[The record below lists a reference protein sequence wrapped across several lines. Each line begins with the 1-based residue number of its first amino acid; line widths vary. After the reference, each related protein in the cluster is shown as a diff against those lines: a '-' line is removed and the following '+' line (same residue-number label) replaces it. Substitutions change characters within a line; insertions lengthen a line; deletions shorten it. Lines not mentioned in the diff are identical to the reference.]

1 MTGSRLVALAHEQ
14 LELPKGTFEALR
26 GGDRQ
31 GPLLL
36 YLHGF
41 PDHPPTAAPLSRT
54 WRAPAARIA
63 AARDLGLIRRLWRRW
78 SPELNLDRDRRD
90 QLHSCLPSSLPAP
103 IAYYRAALRPW
114 ATRRVLHELREPIST
129 PLLQL
134 HGADDGCVARP
145 PADGL
150 SPLRRPPRARG
161 DPRHRAF
168 SPSRGPGGG
177 RREGD
182 RVGAP
187 ERPRLERP
195 TGTGCGRGSSSP
207 LLAPNR
213 RRAAPRATRS
223 DRPDHAARYRARA
236 RRPRRRRR

>member
-1 MTGSRLVALAHEQ
+1 VTGSRLVALAHEQ

-145 PADGL
+145 PADDSHRSGA
-150 SPLRRPPRARG
+150 RHERAVILATG
-161 DPRHRAF
+161 HF
-168 SPSRGPGGG
+168 LHL
-177 RREGD
+177 E
-182 RVGAP
+182 AP
-187 ERPRLERP
+187 AEV
-195 TGTGCGRGSSSP
+195 
-207 LLAPNR
+207 
-213 RRAAPRATRS
+213 
-223 DRPDHAARYRARA
+223 AARVTAWA
-236 RRPRRRRR
+236 RRSAHA